1 MKIGV
6 IYLFE
11 SFNKGEIN
19 HELDLQLV
27 FSVFFS
33 QNIYSQLLQIFIFTV
48 LNMLL
53 LRGYLC
59 VVLPNSFECHVIS
72 SSEYVVNLLSK
83 TNIKEDEP
91 NKGFHSTRTYR

>member
-33 QNIYSQLLQIFIFTV
+33 QKIYSQLLQIFIFTV
-48 LNMLL
+48 LSILL
-53 LRGYLC
+53 LATSVLC
-59 VVLPNSFECHVIS
+59 YQTVLSVM
-72 SSEYVVNLLSK
+72 
-83 TNIKEDEP
+83 
-91 NKGFHSTRTYR
+91 